1 MQITKRDDNK
11 YIISKLVG
19 HTRYSKTITA
29 KSYEEFLIKSY
40 DFDKFIH
47 QHQYKNKLRKE
58 Q

>member
-40 DFDKFIH
+40 DFDKFIQ

-58 Q
+58 